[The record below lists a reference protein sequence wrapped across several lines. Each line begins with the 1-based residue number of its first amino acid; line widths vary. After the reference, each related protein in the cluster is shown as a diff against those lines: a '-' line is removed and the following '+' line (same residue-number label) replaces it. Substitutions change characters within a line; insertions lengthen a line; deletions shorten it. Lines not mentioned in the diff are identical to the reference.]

1 MAWRKGQADQIGNLL
16 QRWIRKNG
24 MEDQVQRYTLQA
36 RWEEVVGPRLAAR
49 TRPDNLYRGRLKVR
63 VANSAWLNELTFM
76 RDEIITRITAVF
88 GRKVVRELNLVV
100 GELRPPAPP
109 ASRQVRRPSPPS
121 AARERVEI
129 PTQALEAVEEE
140 VAGVEDPDLRQAVK
154 EAWLAEL
161 ERDS

>member
-63 VANSAWLNELTFM
+63 VEKIFPLS
-76 RDEIITRITAVF
+76 
-88 GRKVVRELNLVV
+88 
-100 GELRPPAPP
+100 
-109 ASRQVRRPSPPS
+109 
-121 AARERVEI
+121 
-129 PTQALEAVEEE
+129 E
-140 VAGVEDPDLRQAVK
+140 VAVAHRMIENSSPAGKIILDPTLG
-154 EAWLAEL
+154 
-161 ERDS
+161 